1 MTTASGIFC
10 EQQQEQ
16 WEQFLQPAVYAHNV
30 SPISGT
36 TNISPFFLVFGRDAP
51 SPETIALDLP
61 VHPLPL
67 DHNAKHMLSCMK
79 LVHTRFSDIKSDLH
93 QHQKDIYDQKAR
105 FLFVHNGK
113 VMYIRKEPSTHTTG
127 MATQFLRNFN
137 GPYLLLVIHMIETIC

>member
-1 MTTASGIFC
+1 MNTALDIFC

-51 SPETIALDLP
+51 FPETIALDLP

-67 DHNAKHMLSCMK
+67 DHYAKHMLSHMK
-79 LVHTRFSDIKSDLH
+79 LAHTRFSDIKSDLH
-93 QHQKDIYDQKAR
+93 RRQKDIYNRKAK
-105 FLFVHNGK
+105 FLSVPNGK
-113 VMYIRKEPSTHTTG
+113 VVYI
-127 MATQFLRNFN
+127 
-137 GPYLLLVIHMIETIC
+137 